1 MIPKVRV
8 ELNEDGIFTVRK
20 DTFDD
25 PATVR
30 EAREE
35 LLGEC
40 EKLAARDS
48 KFALKWVQALA
59 RCEVK
64 DLHWMPDA
72 VAEVLT
78 ISDEEKVSLL
88 EERSLVARARRVG
101 DIIRGKIGDGE
112 KNREDIDQLID
123 LGRKIPLGNTGDR
136 TRRVFEKE
144 LTRLSQLEP
153 SSQEYAVTRQYLD
166 VVLSLPWTS
175 TEGVADI
182 SAVRSSLSA
191 THYGLEEVKERVV
204 ELWALGKMSHPSTR
218 QVRPLLLVGPPGCGK
233 TSIAESIAKALGRRF
248 EMVSLGGLSD
258 AGELKGHRRTY
269 IGSQP
274 GKILSALIASGSKNP

>member
-1 MIPKVRV
+1 MFRMASSVALRARARMMGINGVNELPRGYVPRPGMKLPQNLRRIQGSPVLPGVHLPIPAGEAVERGAHAVCTHAQSSVGTLVEIGDGRMMIPKVRV

-40 EKLAARDS
+40 EKLAACDS

-59 RCEVK
+59 RCDAK

-72 VAEVLT
+72 LAEILT

-153 SSQEYAVTRQYLD
+153 SSQEYA
-166 VVLSLPWTS
+166 
-175 TEGVADI
+175 
-182 SAVRSSLSA
+182 
-191 THYGLEEVKERVV
+191 
-204 ELWALGKMSHPSTR
+204 
-218 QVRPLLLVGPPGCGK
+218 
-233 TSIAESIAKALGRRF
+233 
-248 EMVSLGGLSD
+248 
-258 AGELKGHRRTY
+258 
-269 IGSQP
+269 
-274 GKILSALIASGSKNP
+274 

>member
-1 MIPKVRV
+1 M
-8 ELNEDGIFTVRK
+8 G
-20 DTFDD
+20 
-25 PATVR
+25 
-30 EAREE
+30 AR
-35 LLGEC
+35 
-40 EKLAARDS
+40 LA
-48 KFALKWVQALA
+48 LQALA
-59 RCEVK
+59 RCEAK

-72 VAEVLT
+72 LAEILT
-78 ISDEEKVSLL
+78 ISDEE
-88 EERSLVARARRVG
+88 
-101 DIIRGKIGDGE
+101 KIGDGE

-175 TEGVADI
+175 TEGVVDL

-233 TSIAESIAKALGRRF
+233 TSIAGSIAKALGRRF

-258 AGELKGHRRTY
+258 AGELKVHRRTY
-269 IGSQP
+269 IRVAESGELYLLFPGIFP
-274 GKILSALIASGSKNP
+274 GKGIKELFWGIIPAFSGIM